1 MVTRLLIE
9 VASLVSSMGSR
20 HMGFSSHSMWLTAFS
35 CLQHV
40 GLWDLPGPAIEQV
53 SLALQGA
60 FLSTGP
66 PGKPSKG
73 FDKG

>member
-1 MVTRLLIE
+1 
-9 VASLVSSMGSR
+9 
-20 HMGFSSHSMWLTAFS
+20 MWLTAFS